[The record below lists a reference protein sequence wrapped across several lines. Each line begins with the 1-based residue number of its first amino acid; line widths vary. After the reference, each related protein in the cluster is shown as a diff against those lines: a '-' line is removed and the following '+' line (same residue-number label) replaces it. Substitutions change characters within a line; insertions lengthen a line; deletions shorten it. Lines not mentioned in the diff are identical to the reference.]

1 MSSMSIAFRNLRH
14 RKMRTA
20 LTVSGIVVGVAMILV
35 LLSLAAG
42 TSTQTSGLL
51 RNLVGAE
58 ITVVNGTTPTFP
70 GGGNGGGN
78 GSGNQGGSPGGGFNG
93 GGGFRGLFGTG
104 NTINQTLV
112 NSIENM
118 SGVYVASPELS
129 TPGYVNGANVFLYGI
144 DPSTYSQAATG
155 LDITQGTDLSAS
167 GQIVLDSTVASNL
180 NVGLG
185 SEVRV
190 GANSTGGATYTV
202 VGIYSSGSTFGPL
215 ARSAYLLLSD
225 AQAISGKEG
234 LVTQIYVKTTSPS
247 LVSQVASAIDSSI
260 TGVTANVANTIA
272 NPATSLSNT
281 MSTFFTV
288 IGLVALLAGAFGVIN
303 TMMMS
308 ISERTR
314 EIGTLRAIG
323 ATKGQV
329 MKMFLGEAFLI
340 GLIGAI
346 VGVFIGVIVSLAFP
360 FLTGLAASSG
370 FGGPGGALRSALT
383 STLTPYN
390 LALSFALG
398 SLVGIIAGVYP
409 ALRAS
414 RMDPVEALRHV

>member
-1 MSSMSIAFRNLRH
+1 MSSMSIAVRNLRH

-35 LLSLAAG
+35 LLSLTAG
-42 TSTQTSGLL
+42 TSTQTNGLL

-70 GGGNGGGN
+70 GGGNRTGI
-78 GSGNQGGSPGGGFNG
+78 PG
-93 GGGFRGLFGTG
+93 GGGFGGLFGTG
-104 NTINQTLV
+104 NTINETLV
-112 NSIENM
+112 SSIENM

-129 TPGYVNGANVFLYGI
+129 TPGYVNGASVFLYGI

-155 LDITQGTDLSAS
+155 LDITKGSDLSSS
-167 GQIVLDSTVASNL
+167 GQILLDSTVASNL
-180 NVGLG
+180 NVVVG
-185 SEVRV
+185 SKVTV
-190 GANSTGGATYTV
+190 GANSTGGTKYTV

-215 ARSAYLLLSD
+215 SRSAYVLLSD
-225 AQAISGKEG
+225 AQTISGRSG
-234 LVTQIYVKTTSPS
+234 LVTQIYVKATDSS
-247 LVSQVASAIDSSI
+247 LVSQIASAIDSSI
-260 TGVTANVANTIA
+260 SGVTANVANTIT
-272 NPATSLSNT
+272 NPASTLSNT
-281 MSTFFTV
+281 MTTFFTV
-288 IGLVALLAGAFGVIN
+288 IGLVALLAGGFGVIN

-314 EIGTLRAIG
+314 EVGTLRAIG

-329 MKMFLGEAFLI
+329 MKMFLSEAFLI

-346 VGVFIGVIVSLAFP
+346 VGVVIGVVVSLAFP
-360 FLTGLAASSG
+360 FLTGSASSRG
-370 FGGPGGALRSALT
+370 FGGPGGGIRSVLT
-383 STLTPYN
+383 TTLTPYN

-398 SLVGIIAGVYP
+398 SLVGIIAGAYP
-409 ALRAS
+409 SLRAS